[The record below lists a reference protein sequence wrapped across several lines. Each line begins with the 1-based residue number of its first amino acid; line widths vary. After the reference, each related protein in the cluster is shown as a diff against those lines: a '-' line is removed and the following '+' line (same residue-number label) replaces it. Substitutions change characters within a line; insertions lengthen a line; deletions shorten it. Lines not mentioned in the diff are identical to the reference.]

1 MASHWPPAELCSD
14 PPSRKY
20 CRKWS
25 QCRWMPFMI
34 MDAQGRVFPNAAGQ
48 RAASE
53 QTPQLP
59 GIYEFA
65 ISRTPTSNT
74 K

>member
-1 MASHWPPAELCSD
+1 MAAHWPPAETCRA

-20 CRKWS
+20 RRKWAG
-25 QCRWMPFMI
+25 CRWMPFMW
-34 MDAQGRVFPNAAGQ
+34 MENGAVFPSARG
-48 RAASE
+48 RAAAE
-53 QTPQLP
+53 RTPDLP

-65 ISRTPTSNT
+65 ISRTIKSNT